1 MAGQKLTFELHSL
14 TVIAQEDYMLLSSLR
29 LDKHSFASES
39 QPPKS
44 SNKTAVK
51 QPGHGDHIIQR
62 KSSTSCY

>member
-14 TVIAQEDYMLLSSLR
+14 AVIAQEDYMLLSSLR

-39 QPPKS
+39 LSPKR

-51 QPGHGDHIIQR
+51 QPGHCDHIIQI